1 MTANLF
7 QEPEIAPSGPESDDT
22 DPLAPTLEAPYGYTI
37 DPETGE
43 RRPKKTAGR
52 RPRSTPAAPR
62 PGVSPSLEE
71 LKATKDAA
79 PKAKQPTEDVAPAAP
94 SRKRGRTR
102 PGPKMAAAAPEPK
115 TPFRAGPIA
124 KGVNRI
130 YRKAGKIIKVW
141 DPQVGAAVISCTQKE
156 DDDDTTVGEA
166 WEELARVNP
175 RIRAFL
181 ERIITGGAWGSLV
194 AAHMPIVLAILL
206 KDSVRE
212 RLPMGGLMGAFLD
225 RDDDEQQEGGGL
237 GGLFGD
243 IGPEDAAQMMAMAQ
257 NMMAG
262 MMANM
267 PREQPAPRP
276 PMTVVPGQVVGTV
289 FDQAAGA

>member
-7 QEPEIAPSGPESDDT
+7 QEPTLAPADGEDDT

-37 DPETGE
+37 DPESGE

-52 RPRSTPAAPR
+52 RPRNTPPPAR

-71 LKATKDAA
+71 LKATKAAAEAA
-79 PKAKQPTEDVAPAAP
+79 PKPAKPKEDVAPAAP
-94 SRKRGRTR
+94 PKQRARR
-102 PGPKMAAAAPEPK
+102 GPKMAAAPEPK

-130 YRKAGKIIKVW
+130 YRQAGKIIKVW
-141 DPQVGAAVISCTQKE
+141 DPVVGEAVISCTKKEE
-156 DDDDTTVGEA
+156 DDDVTVGDA

-175 RIRAFL
+175 RVRAFL
-181 ERIITGGAWGSLV
+181 ERIITGGAIGALIG
-194 AAHMPIVLAILL
+194 AHMPIVLAILL
-206 KDSVRE
+206 KDSVRD
-212 RLPMGGLMGAFLD
+212 RLPMGGLVGAFLD
-225 RDDDEQQEGGGL
+225 RDDDQEQPGGGL
-237 GGLFGD
+237 GGLLGD

-262 MMANM
+262 MMANL
-267 PREQPAPRP
+267 PREQAAPPRP
-276 PMTVVPGQVVGTV
+276 PMSVVPGTVVGTV
-289 FDQAAGA
+289 FDRAAGA